1 MSNKVNGLW
10 AVNSSSVFM
19 FFDSVNT
26 PSVWRFELKAMPLDE
41 PIGEDVVNDIE
52 VMANTGLSHFI
63 KKSFEP
69 CEGVYRI
76 DDFGDYVPYEDWR
89 KFWSA
94 FPEWCEWVFFLH
106 DNAHSDDYWNFTT
119 EVLGGLTPIEIG
131 EQYDASSDY
140 DIDFVFYTEADD
152 EGHV

>member
-1 MSNKVNGLW
+1 MITIEG
-10 AVNSSSVFM
+10 
-19 FFDSVNT
+19 
-26 PSVWRFELKAMPLDE
+26 LKAMPLDE

-94 FPEWCEWVFFLH
+94 FPEWCEWVFFCTTMRIPMTIGI
-106 DNAHSDDYWNFTT
+106 SPRKYWA
-119 EVLGGLTPIEIG
+119 G
-131 EQYDASSDY
+131 
-140 DIDFVFYTEADD
+140 
-152 EGHV
+152 

>member
-1 MSNKVNGLW
+1 MITV
-10 AVNSSSVFM
+10 
-19 FFDSVNT
+19 D
-26 PSVWRFELKAMPLDE
+26 ELKAMPLDE
-41 PIGEDVVNDIE
+41 PIGEAVVNDIE

-76 DDFGDYVPYEDWR
+76 DDFGDYVPYEDWW

>member
-1 MSNKVNGLW
+1 MITV
-10 AVNSSSVFM
+10 
-19 FFDSVNT
+19 D
-26 PSVWRFELKAMPLDE
+26 ELKAMPLDE

-76 DDFGDYVPYEDWR
+76 DDFGDYVPYEDWQ

-94 FPEWCEWVFFLH
+94 FPEWCE
-106 DNAHSDDYWNFTT
+106 
-119 EVLGGLTPIEIG
+119 
-131 EQYDASSDY
+131 
-140 DIDFVFYTEADD
+140 
-152 EGHV
+152 

>member
-1 MSNKVNGLW
+1 M
-10 AVNSSSVFM
+10 
-19 FFDSVNT
+19 
-26 PSVWRFELKAMPLDE
+26 
-41 PIGEDVVNDIE
+41 NDIE
-52 VMANTGLSHFI
+52 VIANTGLSHFI